1 MCYSQRSAVFKWI
14 AGIVATIPIEE
25 LNALLFN
32 LMSPLV
38 REMSTTEES
47 NAPLRQLAKEVASMI
62 KKQIGI
68 EEYARLLN
76 KVQQKLDSKKTE
88 RRKIR
93 KQQVKQSGKKFL
105 SGLSNALIPLYL
117 MPL

>member
-1 MCYSQRSAVFKWI
+1 
-14 AGIVATIPIEE
+14 
-25 LNALLFN
+25 
-32 LMSPLV
+32 MSPLV

-93 KQQVKQSGKKFL
+93 KQQVKPIGTKSRSEASLTRL
-105 SGLSNALIPLYL
+105 SLYI
-117 MPL
+117 